1 MVETEYGLA
10 GIAAATTAIVH
21 EWLHSSDITQDI
33 PALDVFGVGESV
45 GSVSVGLTVAVFAGV
60 LINYYVYE
68 MNE

>member
-10 GIAAATTAIVH
+10 GIAAGTTAIVH

-45 GSVSVGLTVAVFAGV
+45 GSVSVGLAVAVFAGV